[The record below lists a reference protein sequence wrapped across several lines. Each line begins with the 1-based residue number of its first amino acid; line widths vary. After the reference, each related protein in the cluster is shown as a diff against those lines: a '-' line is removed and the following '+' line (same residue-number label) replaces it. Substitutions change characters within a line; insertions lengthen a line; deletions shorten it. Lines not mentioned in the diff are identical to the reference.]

1 MEEYRIRAINTGYV
15 LISAKNYQF
24 HHSVH
29 TYLRD
34 VSLLDSPLPVYCF
47 LVENDETKILVD
59 TGMSDTERAN
69 KYHHSGS
76 WQEDGQDVCS
86 QLTKIGIM
94 PEEIDAVIF
103 THLHWDHCF
112 NMKAFSRAKYY
123 AHDKEYSFA
132 MDPLPLY
139 YRSYEHPFLGIESP
153 FYGVEFNT
161 FSEET
166 ELFPGIRVIETF
178 GHSPGHV
185 CVEVDTRDGKYII
198 GGDVAFRQENFDAIP
213 ELGYEVTPPSRY
225 VDVID
230 SYNSIAKIK
239 KRAADPQH
247 ILLCHDVGLIE
258 RMRQNPVI
266 G

>member
-29 TYLRD
+29 TYLKD

-139 YRSYEHPFLGIESP
+139 YRSYEHPF
-153 FYGVEFNT
+153 
-161 FSEET
+161 
-166 ELFPGIRVIETF
+166 
-178 GHSPGHV
+178 
-185 CVEVDTRDGKYII
+185 
-198 GGDVAFRQENFDAIP
+198 
-213 ELGYEVTPPSRY
+213 
-225 VDVID
+225 
-230 SYNSIAKIK
+230 
-239 KRAADPQH
+239 
-247 ILLCHDVGLIE
+247 
-258 RMRQNPVI
+258 
-266 G
+266 